1 MDLRTHIP
9 DGCLL
14 PRLACAGKEEAVA
27 ALATAVARAVGLPDD
42 RALRQ
47 EILAREAVGDTNVG
61 LGVAIPHIRTSL
73 VERPLLAVATLSP
86 PLSREGSESPVDVL
100 LLIVGPQQDPR
111 AMLRLLAR
119 LVRQVKAPGFLQ
131 ALRRSTTAEELGR
144 AFPVGE
150 PPA

>member
-1 MDLRTHIP
+1 MDLRAHIP
-9 DGCLL
+9 EGCLL

-61 LGVAIPHIRTSL
+61 LGVAIPHIRTRL
-73 VERPLLAVATLSP
+73 VERPLLAVATLAG
-86 PLSREGSESPVDVL
+86 PLSGEGREPPVDVL
-100 LLIVGPQQDPR
+100 LLIVGPQHDPR

-119 LVRQVKAPGFLQ
+119 LVRQVKVPGFLDGLRQ
-131 ALRRSTTAEELGR
+131 AATPAELQAALPRE
-144 AFPVGE
+144 E
-150 PPA
+150 PAA

>member
-86 PLSREGSESPVDVL
+86 PLTREGSEPPVDVL

-111 AMLRLLAR
+111 AMLRLLSR
-119 LVRQVKAPGFLQ
+119 LVRQVKTPGFLQ
-131 ALRRSTTAEELGR
+131 ALRRSTTAQELEL
-144 AFPVGE
+144 AFTVDE